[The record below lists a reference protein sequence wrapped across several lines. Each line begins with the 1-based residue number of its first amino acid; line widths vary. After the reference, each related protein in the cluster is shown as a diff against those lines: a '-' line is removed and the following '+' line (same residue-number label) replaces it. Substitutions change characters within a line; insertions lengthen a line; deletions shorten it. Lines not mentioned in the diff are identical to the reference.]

1 MIEYIYSWTVQ
12 VYNLVDNNLQEEKQN
27 KQKKKKLANW
37 VDALIIDPCI
47 EIESEKYTN
56 ISQLLY

>member
-1 MIEYIYSWTVQ
+1 M
-12 VYNLVDNNLQEEKQN
+12 YNLVDNNLQEEKQN